1 MTTSET
7 RRELVDLTVAL
18 SRINSVNSTLDPTA
32 PGEAEVGAFVRDWM
46 RNQGWLVHEE
56 WPAPSR
62 PNIIGVIPGGDGP
75 TLMVNAHLDTVGTR
89 PDSFEITLT
98 DDTIHGRGVLDT
110 KGGLAAAL
118 LAAASFNDTPPPG
131 DVIIAAVSDEEA
143 NSIGTS
149 HLLEGWLPDAAIVI
163 EPTDLTIITG
173 HRGFG
178 ILELSYTG
186 RSAHTGHREEGLN
199 AIEPA
204 ARLVATLERLES
216 DLRATAPHPLL
227 GFPSV
232 QVTRIHGGRELFTVP
247 DQCSASIEIRS
258 VPGRDT
264 TDVDALTA
272 AVESQATGGFT
283 TDYEWT
289 VMRPP
294 FEVHTGEPIVVAMA
308 SASTQSGVGPSL
320 QSAPF
325 WTDAALFAD
334 KKIPAVVFGP
344 GGNGIHSDD
353 EWIRIED
360 LASCYD
366 ILRHAMASFGSA

>member
-1 MTTSET
+1 MTTSES
-7 RRELVDLTVAL
+7 RRELIDLTVAL

-46 RNQGWLVHEE
+46 TNRGWRVHEE

-62 PNIIGVIPGGDGP
+62 PNIVGVISGGDGP
-75 TLMVNAHLDTVGTR
+75 TLMVNAHLDTVGAS
-89 PDSFEITLT
+89 PGSFEIRLT

-118 LAAASFNDTPPPG
+118 MAADSFSEDLPPG

-143 NSIGTS
+143 DSIGTS

-163 EPTDLTIITG
+163 EPTDLAIITG

-178 ILELSYTG
+178 ILELTYTG
-186 RSAHTGHREEGLN
+186 RAAHTGHREEGLN

-204 ARLVATLERLES
+204 ARLVTTLERLES
-216 DLRATAPHPLL
+216 DLRITAPHPQL
-227 GFPSV
+227 GFPSI

-247 DQCSASIEIRS
+247 ELCSASIEIRS
-258 VPGRDT
+258 VPGREAA
-264 TDVDALTA
+264 DVHAL
-272 AVESQATGGFT
+272 VSVLESQTAGGFT
-283 TDYEWT
+283 VDYEWI

-294 FEVHTGEPIVVAMA
+294 FEVNTAEPIVEAMSSAVAH
-308 SASTQSGVGPSL
+308 SGVEPFL
-320 QSAPF
+320 RSAPF
-325 WTDAALFAD
+325 WTDAALFAGRN
-334 KKIPAVVFGP
+334 IPAVVFGP

-353 EWIRIED
+353 EWLRVDD
-360 LASCYD
+360 LVSCYD
-366 ILRHAMASFGSA
+366 TLRHAMANFGNE